1 MSKYTTEVRYICETD
16 SGLDESVGFNSV
28 DDVISKSWDKI
39 FTSKVAFFDEA
50 YRKILCCKI
59 LKHYYLREICCETVG
74 IWKLWVNTKLEE
86 IMPYYNQL
94 YESAKL
100 KFDPFHDVD
109 LTRKRNRT
117 ENETST
123 GNRSSNGNRDNNSS
137 QNTISNKNSSANGE
151 EKNLFSDT
159 PQGGLVGVDNE
170 TYLTDARKINTRNTG
185 NESITGN
192 STEKSGSTYKN
203 SEQSSDNVDTTED
216 YIEIIVGK
224 QNSEN
229 YSSLIMKY
237 RETFLNIDMQ
247 VIKEFDELF
256 FGLW

>member
-39 FTSKVAFFDEA
+39 FTSKVPFFDED
-50 YRKILCCKI
+50 YRKVLCCKI

-117 ENETST
+117 ENEKST

-137 QNTISNKNSSANGE
+137 QNTSSNKNSSANGE

-159 PQGGLVGVDNE
+159 PQGGLLGVDNE
-170 TYLTDARKINTRNTG
+170 TYLTDARKINTSNTG

-192 STEKSGSTYKN
+192 STEKSGSTYKD

-216 YIEIIVGK
+216 YIETIVGK

>member
-28 DDVISKSWDKI
+28 DAVISKSWDKI
-39 FTSKVAFFDEA
+39 FTSKVPFFDED
-50 YRKILCCKI
+50 YRKVLCCKI

-100 KFDPFHDVD
+100 KFNPLHDVD
-109 LTRKRNRT
+109 LTRKRNRY
-117 ENETST
+117 ENEKST
-123 GNRSSNGNRDNNSS
+123 GNRSGNINIDVNKTQTTSS
-137 QNTISNKNSSANGE
+137 DKNSNANGE

-159 PQGGLVGVDNE
+159 PQGGLYGVDNQ
-170 TYLTDARKINTRNTG
+170 TYLTDARKINTTKSE
-185 NESITGN
+185 NENVSSN
-192 STEKSGSTYKN
+192 ATEKTGGSSKD
-203 SEQSSDNVDTTED
+203 SEQSSGNVDTTED
-216 YIEIIVGK
+216 YIETIVGK

-237 RETFLNIDMQ
+237 RETFLNIDML

>member
-39 FTSKVAFFDEA
+39 FTSKVPFFDED
-50 YRKILCCKI
+50 YRKVLCCKI

-109 LTRKRNRT
+109 LTRKRNRY
-117 ENETST
+117 ENEKST
-123 GNRSSNGNRDNNSS
+123 GNRSGNINIDVNKTQTTSS
-137 QNTISNKNSSANGE
+137 DKNRNENVE

-159 PQGGLVGVDNE
+159 PQGGLDGVDNQ
-170 TYLTDARKINTRNTG
+170 TYLTDARKINTT
-185 NESITGN
+185 
-192 STEKSGSTYKN
+192 KSKIS
-203 SEQSSDNVDTTED
+203 
-216 YIEIIVGK
+216 
-224 QNSEN
+224 
-229 YSSLIMKY
+229 
-237 RETFLNIDMQ
+237 
-247 VIKEFDELF
+247 
-256 FGLW
+256 

>member
-39 FTSKVAFFDEA
+39 FTTKVPFFDED

-59 LKHYYLREICCETVG
+59 LKHYYLREICSETVG
-74 IWKLWVNTKLEE
+74 IWKLWINTKLEE

-109 LTRKRNRT
+109 LTRKHNRT
-117 ENETST
+117 ENEKST
-123 GNRSSNGNRDNNSS
+123 DNRSGNGSRDINNTQTTS
-137 QNTISNKNSSANGE
+137 SNKNSSANGE

-159 PQGGLVGVDNE
+159 PQGGLVGVDSQ
-170 TYLTDARKINTRNTG
+170 TYLTDARKINTTNSG
-185 NESITGN
+185 NESISGN
-192 STEKSGSTYKN
+192 STEKSGSTYKD
-203 SEQSSDNVDTTED
+203 SEQSSGNVDTTED
-216 YIEIIVGK
+216 YIETIVGK

-229 YSSLIMKY
+229 YSSLIVKY

>member
-39 FTSKVAFFDEA
+39 FTSKVPFFDED

-74 IWKLWVNTKLEE
+74 IWKLWANTKLEE

-109 LTRKRNRT
+109 LTRKHNRT
-117 ENETST
+117 ENEKSTDNRT
-123 GNRSSNGNRDNNSS
+123 GNGSRDINNNSN
-137 QNTISNKNSSANGE
+137 QKKHNSALMITFKKQT
-151 EKNLFSDT
+151 EKN
-159 PQGGLVGVDNE
+159 
-170 TYLTDARKINTRNTG
+170 Y
-185 NESITGN
+185 
-192 STEKSGSTYKN
+192 
-203 SEQSSDNVDTTED
+203 
-216 YIEIIVGK
+216 
-224 QNSEN
+224 
-229 YSSLIMKY
+229 
-237 RETFLNIDMQ
+237 
-247 VIKEFDELF
+247 
-256 FGLW
+256 